1 MLFFNALVI
10 LMCCMSGIVIGSLLT
25 IIVIGSDNIVRR
37 RNYIIRNARNARN
50 ARIHLH
56 IQRNNTVGIEPSTA
70 ESTICSD
77 VDGEEKRAP
86 ELV

>member
-1 MLFFNALVI
+1 MLMI
-10 LMCCMSGIVIGSLLT
+10 CMVTIAIGSMLYMMAS
-25 IIVIGSDNIVRR
+25 GADNIVRR
-37 RNYIIRNARNARN
+37 RNYVIRN

-56 IQRNNTVGIEPSTA
+56 IQRNNTVGIEPTTA

-77 VDGEEKRAP
+77 VDSEEKRGP

>member
-1 MLFFNALVI
+1 
-10 LMCCMSGIVIGSLLT
+10 MCCMVTVAIGSMLY
-25 IIVIGSDNIVRR
+25 IMVSGSDNIVRR
-37 RNYIIRNARNARN
+37 RNYIIRN

-56 IQRNNTVGIEPSTA
+56 IQRNNTVGIEPATA

-77 VDGEEKRAP
+77 VYSEEKRGP

>member
-37 RNYIIRNARNARN
+37 RNYIIRNARNAR
-50 ARIHLH
+50 IHLH